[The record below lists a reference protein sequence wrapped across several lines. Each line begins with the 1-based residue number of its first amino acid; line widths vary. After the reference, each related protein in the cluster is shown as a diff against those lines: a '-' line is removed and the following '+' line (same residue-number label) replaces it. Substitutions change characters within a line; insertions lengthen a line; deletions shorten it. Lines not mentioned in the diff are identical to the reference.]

1 METAAQLWTQNYTP
15 IGGNLW
21 LSALA
26 ALVPI
31 IFFFIA
37 LLGLKMKGYKAGA
50 YTLLIAFLI
59 AVFVYHMPVF
69 SAVMS
74 ALYGFGYALWPI
86 GWIVLMAVFLY
97 KITVKTGQF
106 DIIRESVLSITR
118 DERLLVVLIAYC
130 FSSFLEGAAGFG
142 APVAICAA
150 LLVGLGLNP
159 IFAAGLCLIAN
170 MAGAAFG
177 ALGVP
182 VIVAGQVS
190 GLPFTTIGQAAV
202 FQLPVLSFVLPFFLA
217 FVVDGFKGIRETFP
231 ALLVAGLSYAV
242 TQFLVVTYLGP
253 QLPNI
258 LAALV
263 SMVATALFLRVWQPS
278 HIKLVPAA
286 AAESTAA
293 MENTIDEG
301 GAAPAAVAA
310 PAPAAASL
318 TAASVAKAW
327 APFLLLTLLVII
339 WTLPGFKSLF
349 AAGGPLEATMLHWDL
364 AGVNNYVVQDVPI
377 VKEPTPYH
385 VSYKLDL
392 IPATGT
398 AILMAALLS
407 MAMLGMPA
415 KQGWETFKET
425 FNEMKFSIL
434 NIMMVLG
441 FAFVANYSGQ
451 SATLALVLAQ
461 TGGLFPLFSP
471 ILGWLGVFLTGS
483 AASSNALFSNLQYA
497 TAQQL
502 NLNPVLMLASNTNG
516 GAPGKMIS
524 PQSIAVAA
532 AAVSLV
538 GREGELLSFTI
549 RKSLGFLVIMM
560 ILIYAEAYWFPGIIP
575 APPVP
580 TS

>member
-1 METAAQLWTQNYTP
+1 METASQLWTQNYIP
-15 IGGNLW
+15 VGGNLW

-26 ALVPI
+26 ALAPI
-31 IFFFIA
+31 IFFFVA
-37 LLGLKMKGYKAGA
+37 LLGLKMKGYVAGA
-50 YTLLIAFLI
+50 YTLLIAFLV
-59 AVFVYHMPVF
+59 AVFAYHMPIF

-150 LLVGLGLNP
+150 LLVALGLNP
-159 IFAAGLCLIAN
+159 IFAAGLCLISN

-190 GLPFTTIGQAAV
+190 GLPFTAIGQAAV
-202 FQLPVLSFVLPFFLA
+202 FQLPVLAFILPFFLA
-217 FVVDGFKGIRETFP
+217 FVVDGFKGIRQTFP
-231 ALLVAGLSYAV
+231 ALLVAGLSYAAA
-242 TQFLVVTYLGP
+242 QFLVVTFLGP

-258 LAALV
+258 IAALV
-263 SMVATALFLRVWQPS
+263 SMVSTALFLRVWQPS
-278 HIKLVPAA
+278 HIKAVPAA
-286 AAESTAA
+286 AASLEAP
-293 MENTIDEG
+293 IDQE
-301 GAAPAAVAA
+301 ANSPAAVSAPTSAA
-310 PAPAAASL
+310 VPL
-318 TAASVAKAW
+318 TAAGVAKAW
-327 APFLLLTLLVII
+327 APFLLLTLLVIV
-339 WTLPGFKSLF
+339 WTLPSFKALF
-349 AAGGPLEATMLHWDL
+349 AAGGPLEATVLHWDL
-364 AGVNNYVVQDVPI
+364 VGVNNYVVQDVPI

-385 VSYKLDL
+385 VAYKLDL

-398 AILMAALLS
+398 AILVAALLS
-407 MAMLGMPA
+407 MAMLRMPA

-441 FAFVANYSGQ
+441 FAFIANYSGQ
-451 SATLALVLAQ
+451 SATLALVLAR

-471 ILGWLGVFLTGS
+471 VLGWLGVFLTGS
-483 AASSNALFSNLQYA
+483 VASSNALFSNLQYA

-516 GAPGKMIS
+516 GAPGKIIS

-532 AAVSLV
+532 AAVGLV
-538 GREGELLSFTI
+538 GREGELLGFTI
-549 RKSLGFLVIMM
+549 RKSLGFLVVMM
-560 ILIYAEAYWFPGIIP
+560 ILIYAEAYWLPGLIP
-575 APPVP
+575 APSVHTP
-580 TS
+580 